1 MIKQNQGLNN
11 NRNPHC
17 LRSRKLNDEH
27 LLLLKHFGEQTK
39 NNKNTYK
46 FIEESLNNFNNEDRI
61 INKRFKYSPPP
72 ITKRAKS
79 YSKKQNSSS
88 KILRSKKKVNKSKE
102 KNQSLEEKDLYNNKR
117 RNNSNKNIYEE
128 NKSDIKYKKLKKNN
142 DNKDNSSKNIIK
154 KKNFKNKIKNI
165 KNRKSINNNSR
176 NNDNSNDASNN
187 KINNNELNSNNK
199 RERNENKKIEV
210 RAIII
215 DDKIV
220 DSKHAANQTQNNL
233 NINNQN
239 LNNNTNNIK
248 NIGNINDN
256 KNSMKPLEVFEK
268 VNFKTAL
275 DNNNNNMKNLYEDRN
290 KNFLLNSLLNKE
302 REMKKLNNIEI
313 KRKPF
318 EILTYGKIINNKR
331 VIFGVWQ
338 RQKNMTIPK
347 VIRKRKRR
355 RLKNILNYNKYI
367 EKISNYIEIEN
378 GFRYLFNSNH
388 KISKN
393 YWHTKIDII
402 SPVKKYIGNNSKK
415 SGSEDNF
422 QKLKIGKKRGRKKRR
437 SDDLDDFEISLFS
450 SLKNDLKKTDDD
462 CEFLFNKSSIENSS
476 KTKSIVKQ
484 NNNIKSTEI
493 SHKNN
498 QNNNLDEKTNNNKH
512 HNENDDNIE
521 YLSITSTPEG
531 KKRLRNNFSK
541 SQYVFPYEVKRK
553 YKKRK
558 NKDINND
565 NESNFNDSQF
575 SVKILNEQKN
585 HYDYNDIDIDIDL
598 SNSFNNNENDNDNE
612 NKNEEKKIENP

>member
-1 MIKQNQGLNN
+1 MKQNQGINY

-39 NNKNTYK
+39 NNKNAYK
-46 FIEESLNNFNNEDRI
+46 FIEESLNNFSNEDRI
-61 INKRFKYSPPP
+61 INKKFKYSPPP

-79 YSKKQNSSS
+79 YSKKQKSSS
-88 KILRSKKKVNKSKE
+88 KILKSKKKVNKSKE

-117 RNNSNKNIYEE
+117 RNNSTKKLYEE
-128 NKSDIKYKKLKKNN
+128 NKSDIKNKKIKQNN
-142 DNKDNSSKNIIK
+142 DNKENSGKNIVK
-154 KKNFKNKIKNI
+154 KQKLKNKIKSI
-165 KNRKSINNNSR
+165 KNKNNKNNNNNNNDDINNN
-176 NNDNSNDASNN
+176 
-187 KINNNELNSNNK
+187 KVNNNEKNSDIK

-215 DDKIV
+215 DGKII
-220 DSKHAANQTQNNL
+220 DSKNAAIQTQNNL
-233 NINNQN
+233 NNQN
-239 LNNNTNNIK
+239 LNNNTNI
-248 NIGNINDN
+248 INSSESISNN
-256 KNSMKPLEVFEK
+256 KTNMNQLGVFEK
-268 VNFKTAL
+268 VNFKTTQNNS
-275 DNNNNNMKNLYEDRN
+275 NNNNNNIKNLYEDKN

-318 EILTYGKIINNKR
+318 EILSYGKIINNKR
-331 VIFGVWQ
+331 VIFGIWQ

-347 VIRKRKRR
+347 VIKKRKRR

-393 YWHTKIDII
+393 YWHAKIDII
-402 SPVKKYIGNNSKK
+402 SPTKKYIGNNSKR

-437 SDDLDDFEISLFS
+437 SDELDDFEISLFS

-476 KTKSIVKQ
+476 RTKSIAKQ
-484 NNNIKSTEI
+484 NNNMKSTEF

-498 QNNNLDEKTNNNKH
+498 QYNNLDEKTNNNR
-512 HNENDDNIE
+512 HNDENEDNIE

-558 NKDINND
+558 NKDVNND
-565 NESNFNDSQF
+565 NESNYNDSQF

-598 SNSFNNNENDNDNE
+598 SNSFNNDENDKE
-612 NKNEEKKIENP
+612 NKDEEKKIENP